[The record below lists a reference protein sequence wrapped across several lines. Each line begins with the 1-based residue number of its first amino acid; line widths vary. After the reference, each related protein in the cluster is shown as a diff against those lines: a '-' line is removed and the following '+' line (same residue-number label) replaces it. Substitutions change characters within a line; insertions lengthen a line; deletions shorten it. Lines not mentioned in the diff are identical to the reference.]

1 MMPLKSGIE
10 VCRYLRAKNNQ
21 TAILMLTARD
31 SLEDKIDGLDS
42 GADDYLAKPFEFPEL
57 LARIRV
63 YLVASTKHFIMI
75 SLNIKI

>member
-57 LARIRV
+57 LARIRALSRRINKTFYNV
-63 YLVASTKHFIMI
+63 
-75 SLNIKI
+75 SLNITI